1 MTGLRSKLKNPLTL
15 LILFLLV
22 LNVIWIAA
30 SYLKS
35 DTLRKGTEAPDFTLE
50 RMDSPGE
57 TVSLSDFRNEKNV
70 ILVFWNSMCSACQK
84 ELVAIS
90 ASLDQFSGV
99 DTAIVGVNL
108 DYQGTAGA
116 RMFLQQKKIGFM
128 NLHDEGMT
136 ARLYGVG
143 TLPTLYIVDR
153 EGKICYGA
161 TGYTGVSKVAS
172 LNRECAGL

>member
-1 MTGLRSKLKNPLTL
+1 MSGIRSKLKSPIYL
-15 LILFLLV
+15 LVLFLLV

-35 DTLRKGTEAPDFTLE
+35 DTLRKGTAAPDFTLE
-50 RMDSPGE
+50 RMDRPGE
-57 TVSLSDFRNEKNV
+57 TVSLSGFRVEKNV
-70 ILVFWNSMCSACQK
+70 ILLFWNSMCSACRK
-84 ELVAIS
+84 ELL
-90 ASLDQFSGV
+90 SL
-99 DTAIVGVNL
+99 VGVNL
-108 DYQGTAGA
+108 DVSGDA
-116 RMFLQQKKIGFM
+116 RARLFLKENEIGFT

-161 TGYTGVSKVAS
+161 TGYTSVDKLVSV
-172 LNRECAGL
+172 NRECAGL